1 MEKYKPDWLIETQ
14 PYLDDGQVVQIE
26 YDREGD
32 ILEILF
38 AKGAGCGIELTDEMV
53 LRYDPTTNRPLSLIL
68 VSFSHL
74 IQPTEYGPESFRL
87 TGVER
92 LPSKRRDIVMRI
104 LTSAP
109 VNRYLRISALSLPP
123 EKRVVPIT
131 ALQGVRQ
138 PLAVAV

>member
-1 MEKYKPDWLIETQ
+1 MNQQKKDWLMETKD
-14 PYLDDGQVVQIE
+14 YLDNGKVAQIE

-32 ILEILF
+32 VLDILF
-38 AKGAGCGIELTDEMV
+38 ALGSGCGIELTDEIV
-53 LRYDPTTNRPLSLIL
+53 LRYDPTNNKPLSLIF

-92 LPSKRRDIVMRI
+92 LPPERRDIVMGI

-123 EKRVVPIT
+123 EKRFVPIT
-131 ALQGVRQ
+131 YVQQ
-138 PLAVAV
+138 PLAMAA

>member
-1 MEKYKPDWLIETQ
+1 MNKHKKEWLIETKD
-14 PYLDDGQVVQIE
+14 YLNNGQVVQIE

-32 ILEILF
+32 VLDILF
-38 AKGAGCGIELTDEMV
+38 AKGAGCGIELTDEIV
-53 LRYDPTTNRPLSLIL
+53 LRYDPTNNRPLSLIF

-92 LPSKRRDIVMRI
+92 LPPERRDIVMRI

-109 VNRYLRISALSLPP
+109 VNRYLRISAFSLPL
-123 EKRVVPIT
+123 EKRFVPIT
-131 ALQGVRQ
+131 YVQQ
-138 PLAVAV
+138 PLAMAV